1 MSLLQYMSRVECG
14 LCRVKARCVRQLE
27 DSCCIVLKQGI
38 QTLQDLVEIGAV
50 DSGMRNA
57 PSESLH
63 FQKTS
68 EKLLWNYLPPMLN
81 RKIKLDKAAAS
92 SSELLDRFRFLLTR
106 SVDQVLLCVER
117 EMSPQEI
124 NFAQGLFLTLVRG
137 LSSLLERPKS
147 SRNSADATTDW
158 SHYHSPDY
166 GDRLRLHFWNC
177 RHVVKGQLNRLLLF
191 LTSPVHQPYLLYFVI
206 RTLYEDPR
214 HEEIFKLIPSNEGQ
228 FK

>member
-1 MSLLQYMSRVECG
+1 MGRVESG
-14 LCRVKARCVRQLE
+14 LCGVKARCVRQLE
-27 DSCCIVLKQGI
+27 DSCCILLKQGI
-38 QTLQDLVEIGAV
+38 QTVLDSVEIGAE
-50 DSGMRNA
+50 SGIRSA
-57 PSESLH
+57 SGESFH

-68 EKLLWNYLPPMLN
+68 EKLLWNYLPPILN
-81 RKIKLDKAAAS
+81 RKIKLDKAAT

-106 SVDQVLLCVER
+106 SVDQVVACVER
-117 EMSPQEI
+117 DMSLQEI

-137 LSSLLERPKS
+137 LSSILERPKS
-147 SRNSADATTDW
+147 TRNSTDATTDW

-166 GDRLRLHFWNC
+166 GDRARVHFWNC

-191 LTSPVHQPYLLYFVI
+191 LTNPVHQPYFLYFVI

-214 HEEIFKLIPSNEGQ
+214 HEEIFKLIPSNESQ